1 MQELTLEEVVATT
14 RASRRNVK
22 YWTAL
27 YNLPFRKDG
36 RRNLYPP
43 ATVTLL
49 AAITL
54 LSEHSIFTTTYI
66 RWLVDRALERSPAAP
81 RRAGRITRNWET
93 ITNAFGATGL
103 LPPEL
108 VAFLET
114 AEPLAPEDHRRESA
128 APSTTMGPGGSLSPS
143 YRRTRDDDALL

>member
-43 ATVTLL
+43 VTVTLL
-49 AAITL
+49 TAIAL

-66 RWLVDRALERSPAAP
+66 RWLVDRVLERSPAAP
-81 RRAGRITRNWET
+81 RRAVRITRDWEA

-108 VAFLET
+108 VAFLAT
-114 AEPLAPEDHRRESA
+114 AKPLAPEDSRQTATLSPTA
-128 APSTTMGPGGSLSPS
+128 MGSGGSPAPS

>member
-27 YNLPFRKDG
+27 YDLPFRRDG

-43 ATVTLL
+43 VTVTLL
-49 AAITL
+49 GAIVL
-54 LSEHSIFTTTYI
+54 LSEHALFTTTYI
-66 RWLVDRALERSPAAP
+66 RWLVDRVLERSPADP
-81 RRAGRITRNWET
+81 RRAARIARNWDS
-93 ITNAFGATGL
+93 ITEAFGETGL

-108 VAFLET
+108 VSFLAT
-114 AEPLAPEDHRRESA
+114 AEPPPLEVPRGFQATPTQPPIPGIGSA
-128 APSTTMGPGGSLSPS
+128 SS